1 MVGTARRRKEA
12 MSYRRYYKLQLAELI
27 HDLLDLPNDGHGNPV
42 TGLKVVNAILAAI
55 SSGLHRGEDVEI
67 RGFGIFRTH
76 TRKPRRTGNN
86 LLLNH
91 PNIHSPVPIIWPSKK
106 YVRFYPAA
114 QLRALINPTG
124 TNRVERRALS
134 IASHS

>member
-27 HDLLDLPNDGHGNPV
+27 HDLLDFPNDGHGNPV
-42 TGLKVVNAILAAI
+42 IGLKVVNAILTAI
-55 SSGLHRGEDVEI
+55 AGSLHRGEDVEI
-67 RGFGIFRTH
+67 RGFGIFRIH
-76 TRKPRRTGNN
+76 TRKPKRTGNN
-86 LLLNH
+86 FLLNR
-91 PNIHSPVPIIWPSKK
+91 PNIHSSAPITWPSKK

-134 IASHS
+134 ITSQR